1 MSGLD
6 RVRCA
11 VAAAENGS
19 QWWDLSFRTQHA
31 RRGEAVDHADL
42 YRLACE
48 VVTTLR
54 TLDGFAEVLGHQTG
68 AYGDGRPLR
77 DDEGMDPAERLE
89 RAVLSAGA
97 LRSELRSALDHAISY
112 WSAIG
117 HIGLDHLTHEPREGG
132 RP

>member
-1 MSGLD
+1 MSGPD
-6 RVRCA
+6 RIRCA

-19 QWWDLSFRTQHA
+19 QWWDLAARTQRA
-31 RRGEAVDHADL
+31 RQGETIDHGDL

-54 TLDGFAEVLGHQTG
+54 TLDDPVGVLARQTE

-77 DDEGMDPAERLE
+77 DDDGSDPATRLE
-89 RAVLSAGA
+89 WAVLSAGA
-97 LRSELRSALDHAISY
+97 LRAELSSALDHANSY

-117 HIGLDHLTHEPREGG
+117 HIGLDHLTHEPCEGG